1 MKQTI
6 LSKAGR
12 WLAVLTAALGLSAC
26 VSNNPDGGAM
36 ENTIALINTT
46 VPSAVAVAAAHDP
59 ESIPALRVSAG
70 LIWEEAIGPTTDL
83 PMLVDQLRG
92 LGMKPEAELAV
103 LGGVA
108 LWQAYLAQHPDATVE
123 QSRQVLMAVSR
134 AITAGL
140 PKEAR

>member
-26 VSNNPDGGAM
+26 VSTNQDGGAM
-36 ENTIALINTT
+36 ENTIALINAT
-46 VPSAVAVAAAHDP
+46 VPSAVAVAAAH
-59 ESIPALRVSAG
+59 ETGSVPALRVSAG
-70 LIWEEAIGPTTDL
+70 LIREAAVGPTADL
-83 PMLVDQLRG
+83 PELVTQLRD
-92 LGMKPEAELAV
+92 LGMRPEAELAV

-108 LWQAYLAQHPDATVE
+108 LWQAYLAQHPDATTE
-123 QSRQVLMAVSR
+123 QSRQVLLAVSN